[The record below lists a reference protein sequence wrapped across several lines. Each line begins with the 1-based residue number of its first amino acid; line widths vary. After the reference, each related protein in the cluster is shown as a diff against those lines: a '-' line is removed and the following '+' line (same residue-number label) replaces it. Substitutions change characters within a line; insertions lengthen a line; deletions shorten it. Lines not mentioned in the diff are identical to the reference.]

1 MIDPGTSAKITRVN
15 GARGVYLSGAPHQVL
30 FGTSNRQIRGDRVR
44 LAGNVL
50 IWQQEPLIVRIEGTH
65 TLAEALAIARSL
77 RR

>member
-1 MIDPGTSAKITRVN
+1 VN
-15 GARGVYLSGAPHQVL
+15 GAQGVYLSGAPHQVL
-30 FGTSNRQIRGDRVR
+30 FGTRGAQIRSDRVR

-50 IWQQEPLIVRIEGTH
+50 IWQRGPLIVRIEGTH